1 MFNLQG
7 ARSAATESRPML
19 DLLGKASHVVDMFG
33 DEAWFNNNNNG
44 SLEVPTGRAHPDVP
58 LHCVFSVITSAMPP
72 LNSPTVQEVDE
83 VLFRLLV
90 QLESIE
96 HT

>member
-7 ARSAATESRPML
+7 ARSTATEPRLVL
-19 DLLGKASHVVDMFG
+19 DLLGKASRVVDMFG
-33 DEAWFNNNNNG
+33 DEAWFNDNNNG
-44 SLEVPTGRAHPDVP
+44 SLE
-58 LHCVFSVITSAMPP
+58 
-72 LNSPTVQEVDE
+72 EVDE
-83 VLFRLLV
+83 ALFRLLV